1 MKFGSWAASVTA
13 CRFQFRGDAMSLL
26 SKLKRELGITKKKRS
41 TKKAKKRR
49 TPPRKKN
56 GELRKRK

>member
-1 MKFGSWAASVTA
+1 
-13 CRFQFRGDAMSLL
+13 MSLL